1 MKTYAECCAEVGYSR
16 NNNLIDVP
24 VLEYTYFLYKDGTA
38 TEISLEQ
45 FRSTRNAKTLVEK
58 VTTKETK
65 AAYDAYWA
73 SLLAKE
79 QLAADKFME
88 ALREEFSYL
97 DGRIFSLCYGKA
109 YEDGHSDGYDAV
121 ANKMVEYCDFA
132 EQILKLKE

>member
-1 MKTYAECCAEVGYSR
+1 MKTFAECGAEVGYDR
-16 NNNLIDVP
+16 NSLVGAP
-24 VLEYTYFLYKDGTA
+24 EVKYTYFLYKDGVA

-45 FRSTRNAKTLVEK
+45 FHSTRSAQTLVGK
-58 VTTKETK
+58 VATKESK
-65 AAYDAYWA
+65 AAYDAFWA
-73 SLLAKE
+73 DLRVKE

-97 DGRIFSLCYGKA
+97 DGRIFSLCYSKA

-121 ANKMVEYCDFA
+121 ANKMVDYCDFA